1 MKKKI
6 SAALFISLLAA
17 TRVNAA
23 DPTVESV
30 SASIDM
36 MWVMFGAV
44 LVFLMHAG
52 FAMVETG
59 FTRSKNSLNIL
70 MKNML
75 TVAVS
80 SVLYFVVGFA
90 LMFGSSKG
98 GFIGSSGFFLNG
110 ESDQMS
116 FFVFQIVFAATCATI
131 ISGAVAERMKL
142 SSYMMLTIAMVAV
155 IYPVVGHWVWGG
167 GWLSK
172 LGFVDFAGSTVV
184 HLTGALGAAVAVT
197 FLGARLGK
205 YGSDGKVNAIQGHNI
220 PLGAL
225 GVFILWFGWFGF
237 NGGSTLAADPALVPG
252 IIATTL
258 MSGSCGVLSSALYTK
273 FRYKRI
279 DASLTL
285 NGALA
290 GLVGITAGTANVSI
304 PGAIVIGLIAGII
317 LVEAVHFID
326 SKMKLDDP
334 VGAITVHGICGIWG
348 TLAVGLF
355 DTANGLFY
363 GGGIQ
368 LLGIQALGIIAVMGW
383 TIGTVGLFL
392 FVLTRFSSIRVS
404 SEEEIAGLDFAE
416 HGSSAYE
423 FRESFVATGDGN
435 LHPEFGVGLID
446 RLNKVGKVSDKP
458 HISNVN
464 ETV

>member
-1 MKKKI
+1 M
-6 SAALFISLLAA
+6 FISLLAA

-80 SVLYFVVGFA
+80 SVLYFVVGFV

-184 HLTGALGAAVAVT
+184 HLTGLLV
-197 FLGARLGK
+197 RL
-205 YGSDGKVNAIQGHNI
+205 
-220 PLGAL
+220 
-225 GVFILWFGWFGF
+225 
-237 NGGSTLAADPALVPG
+237 
-252 IIATTL
+252 
-258 MSGSCGVLSSALYTK
+258 
-273 FRYKRI
+273 
-279 DASLTL
+279 
-285 NGALA
+285 
-290 GLVGITAGTANVSI
+290 
-304 PGAIVIGLIAGII
+304 
-317 LVEAVHFID
+317 
-326 SKMKLDDP
+326 
-334 VGAITVHGICGIWG
+334 
-348 TLAVGLF
+348 
-355 DTANGLFY
+355 
-363 GGGIQ
+363 
-368 LLGIQALGIIAVMGW
+368 
-383 TIGTVGLFL
+383 
-392 FVLTRFSSIRVS
+392 
-404 SEEEIAGLDFAE
+404 
-416 HGSSAYE
+416 
-423 FRESFVATGDGN
+423 
-435 LHPEFGVGLID
+435 
-446 RLNKVGKVSDKP
+446 
-458 HISNVN
+458 
-464 ETV
+464 